1 MAKSAPGPS
10 RKRIPKRRP
19 DVQAYLE
26 AVEGSRGPNA
36 YVALLGME
44 AADTASLHD
53 RVEQGIPYRYLEKL
67 HSLMDVQRS
76 ALTDALMLSE
86 RTIHRRKEAG
96 RLQPDESDRVLRLTR
111 LFGKAIELFE
121 GDDRQAVAWFRKPI
135 RGLGDRSPL
144 EMSRTGPGA
153 LEVERLIDRLEHGV
167 PS

>member
-1 MAKSAPGPS
+1 MAKSASDSS
-10 RKRIPKRRP
+10 RKRRSKKRP
-19 DVQAYLE
+19 EVQAFLE
-26 AVEGSRGPNA
+26 AVEKSRGPNA
-36 YVALLGME
+36 YIALLGME
-44 AADTASLHD
+44 TSDAVTLHD
-53 RVEQGIPYRYLEKL
+53 QVEEGIHYRYLEKL
-67 HSLMDVQRS
+67 HGLLDVQRS

-86 RTIHRRKEAG
+86 RTIHRRKESG

-144 EMSRTGPGA
+144 EMSRTEPGA

-167 PS
+167 FS